1 MATAIDTLATY
12 DAIAASGLDQGAA
25 RAISKAIAD
34 SAAVYRADLATK
46 ADLTELGSVTRTDL
60 AKVETSLRADLTKV
74 ETSLR
79 ADLTKVETSLRTDL
93 ARPEA
98 KLEAKIDSG
107 NGVLRELIATTQNK
121 TLIWMFGMLVTFS
134 GIIVGFIKLT

>member
-12 DAIAASGLDQGAA
+12 DAIAASGLDEKAA

-46 ADLTELGSVTRTDL
+46 ADLTELGSATRTDLARVETSLTSDLARVETSLTSDL
-60 AKVETSLRADLTKV
+60 AKVETSLRT
-74 ETSLR
+74 E
-79 ADLTKVETSLRTDL
+79 L
-93 ARPEA
+93 ARLEA

-107 NGVLRELIATTQNK
+107 NALLRELIATTQNK

-134 GIIVGFIKLT
+134 GIIVGLIKLT